1 MNIIEI
7 KQAGLGIFG
16 WIIVVVAGTFIW
28 NMITKKEGDKPD
40 NGNTD

>member
-28 NMITKKEGDKPD
+28 NMITKKDSD
-40 NGNTD
+40 NQENDNKD